1 VYNKLLKPVT
11 CSWLD
16 FECHILCILLSIY
29 TVLPLVS
36 SSNAVQC
43 PWGRYKQHM
52 QSTAQHT
59 SSSNV
64 LSQCAFV
71 FLQVTGSSSNGPL
84 EIQQDFD

>member
-1 VYNKLLKPVT
+1 VYNKLLKTVT

-16 FECHILCILLSIY
+16 FECHILFILLSILY
-29 TVLPLVS
+29 YLWSPAAMQCNVLGGAI
-36 SSNAVQC
+36 NNTC
-43 PWGRYKQHM
+43 R
-52 QSTAQHT
+52 AQHT

-64 LSQCAFV
+64 PSQCAFV